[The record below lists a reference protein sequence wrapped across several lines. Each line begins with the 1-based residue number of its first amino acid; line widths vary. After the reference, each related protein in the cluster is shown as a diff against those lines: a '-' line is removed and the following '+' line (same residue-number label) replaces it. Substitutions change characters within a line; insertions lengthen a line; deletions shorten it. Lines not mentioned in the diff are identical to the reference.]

1 MKKNIRRIAKRL
13 LPITIGLLLTL
24 AAIGAQLAPT
34 EGMARVLQRVSS
46 LVYDLRLAFVDFPG
60 EASPYPIIFLDVD
73 EQSLES
79 EGRWPWSRTK
89 IAELSQRL
97 LAEGSLVVGFD
108 VMFSEPEINPV
119 RQVSEA
125 LGGDAPVELIQSLSH
140 IEHELDA
147 DRRLAEVLSEGD
159 FVLGFLLHRQESAS
173 GSPLK
178 GKLPDP
184 VYPGPAST
192 FENLLVPEM
201 PSATANLPALQSA
214 AIAGG
219 FITTIPDP
227 DGMLRKTPAVLTFN
241 GQLYSSLA
249 VAMAQT
255 LLFEDQLTL
264 NTAEV
269 GNSTALTS
277 IEIADRTIPTDAK
290 GNLLIPYHKGKPGYQ
305 TLSAKDLL
313 QGQTSHVDLQNALV
327 IVGSSAIGL
336 GDLVS
341 TPVNPAMPGA
351 TIHARVLEGIL
362 AENLPYRPDWAP
374 GAELATSLFVGLI
387 LSVLLPL
394 LPPIGMILLAFGAV
408 VALIS
413 ANGLLW
419 AKLGLDLS
427 LAPVVLM
434 ALLILLVNLLEQ
446 LLRENRGRKR
456 IKKMFGEY
464 VPSAHI
470 NAMLRDPKAYNFAG
484 DSREMT
490 VLFSDIRSFTTISES
505 LAANEL
511 KTMLNRYFTPIT
523 RAIFE
528 HDGTVDKYVGDMV
541 MAFWGAP
548 LKDENHATH
557 AVLAALSMLEITENL
572 KAEFRRD
579 GLPEINIGI
588 GINTGTMSV
597 GDMGSNYRRAYTVL
611 GDAVNLGA
619 RLESI
624 TKFYGAKLLVGPATK
639 AQATGI
645 HFLLVDQIVVKGK
658 SEPVRVYE
666 PLGKEGSLGEKALV
680 NCEKHHEA
688 LAAYYRQDWDSAETV
703 WQTLSTAEP
712 GRHLYRLYLER
723 ISFLR
728 ENPPPTGWDGTYIH
742 TAK

>member
-1 MKKNIRRIAKRL
+1 MRNNIRRVGQRL

-24 AAIGAQLAPT
+24 AAIASQLSPT
-34 EGMARVLQRVSS
+34 EGMARVLQRVNS
-46 LVYDLRLAFVDFPG
+46 LVYDLRLAFVDFPHQG
-60 EASPYPIIFLDVD
+60 SSYPIVFVDVD

-79 EGRWPWSRTK
+79 QGRWPWSRATVAK
-89 IAELSQRL
+89 LSRRL
-97 LAEGSLVVGFD
+97 LEEGSLVIGFD

-119 RQVSEA
+119 RRVVDG
-125 LGGDAPVELIQSLSH
+125 LGPLPATLAERLQQL
-140 IEHELDA
+140 EKQLDA
-147 DRRLAEVLSEGD
+147 DERLARVLSEGD
-159 FVLGFLLHRQESAS
+159 FVLGFLLHRQKSAT
-173 GSPLK
+173 GTPLK
-178 GKLPDP
+178 GQLPDP
-184 VYPGPAST
+184 VFPKPASSIPG
-192 FENLLVPEM
+192 FLVAEM
-201 PSATANLPALQSA
+201 PAATANLPVLQSA

-227 DGMLRKTPAVLTFN
+227 DGLLRKTPAVLVF
-241 GQLYSSLA
+241 GDRLYPSLA

-255 LLFEDQLTL
+255 LLFENQLAL
-264 NTAEV
+264 NTTRV
-269 GNSTALTS
+269 GNATALTS
-277 IEIADRTIPTDAK
+277 IEIADLTIPTDAR

-305 TLSAKDLL
+305 TVSAADVLAGRT
-313 QGQTSHVDLQNALV
+313 GQVDLQNALV

-362 AENLPYRPDWAP
+362 TENLPYRPDWAP
-374 GAELATSLFVGLI
+374 GAELAVTVFVGLV
-387 LSVLLPL
+387 LSLFLPL
-394 LPPIGMILLAFGAV
+394 LPPIGMIVLAFGAV
-408 VALIS
+408 ATLIL

-419 AKLGLDLS
+419 ARQGVDLT
-427 LAPVVLM
+427 LAPVVLLAM
-434 ALLILLVNLLEQ
+434 LILLVNLLEQ

-470 NAMLRDPKAYNFAG
+470 NAMLRDPKTYNFEG

-505 LAANEL
+505 LSASEL

-523 RAIFE
+523 RTIFE
-528 HDGTVDKYVGDMV
+528 HGGTVDKYVGDMV

-557 AVLAALSMLEITENL
+557 AVLAALSMLKITEHL
-572 KAEFRRD
+572 KEDFRRD

-639 AQATGI
+639 EQASAI
-645 HFLLVDQIVVKGK
+645 HFRLVDQIIVKGK
-658 SEPVRVYE
+658 NEAVRVYE
-666 PLGKEGSLGEKALV
+666 PLGCLDGIPDEILAHTEMHHAALD
-680 NCEKHHEA
+680 
-688 LAAYYRQDWDSAETV
+688 AYYRQDWEVAEAI
-703 WQTLSTAEP
+703 WQKLAKADPATL
-712 GRHLYRLYLER
+712 LYSLYIDRLKRLR
-723 ISFLR
+723 I
-728 ENPPPTGWDGTYIH
+728 NPPPENWDGTFIH
-742 TAK
+742 NEK